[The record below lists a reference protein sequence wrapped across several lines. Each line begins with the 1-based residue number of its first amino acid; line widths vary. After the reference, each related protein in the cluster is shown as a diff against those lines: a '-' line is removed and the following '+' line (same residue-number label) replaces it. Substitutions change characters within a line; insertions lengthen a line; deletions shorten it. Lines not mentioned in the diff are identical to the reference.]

1 MQSLVALGNLPL
13 PEQEIVRQKW
23 LLDESRAMANLP
35 GSTWTDHHHF
45 HLTNEVA
52 VQGPME
58 GPLQHQFASR
68 FEAWLTSR
76 AHIFQN
82 DMRAKLHDH
91 RGWRAGDNDV
101 YFAGE
106 ALKVQWQPHVRST
119 GELEKPGT
127 VDIYAVSTRNL
138 SGSAMGL
145 NDFIYPLVQDV
156 LNTGKH
162 KVRLTMA
169 HGIGKACLLVVS
181 GGRDLSIFHHISSQM
196 ACAPKSTLLLIHV
209 PHGLAEI
216 GWPVLEAIG
225 SHENATGHSMVLM
238 QRMLLT
244 SRAPS
249 PIPGYAVLVMTN
261 VKPDFIEQYPL
272 NEWIQTACQLEGE
285 SGTKVMEEL
294 EKSPPSPRPEKF
306 AYVPEHLVQ
315 QVIDLCN
322 QVRKFSDFRDGENN
336 PAGVVKQKQKMG
348 LWPRFRRS
356 KERPEQELV

>member
-181 GGRDLSIFHHISSQM
+181 GGRDLSIVRM
-196 ACAPKSTLLLIHV
+196 ASLGSNRITRKCNWSLNGLDATHASNFSCAIANSRIRCACYDKCQARLHRAV
-209 PHGLAEI
+209 PVERVDSNGLSA
-216 GWPVLEAIG
+216 
-225 SHENATGHSMVLM
+225 
-238 QRMLLT
+238 
-244 SRAPS
+244 
-249 PIPGYAVLVMTN
+249 
-261 VKPDFIEQYPL
+261 
-272 NEWIQTACQLEGE
+272 
-285 SGTKVMEEL
+285 
-294 EKSPPSPRPEKF
+294 
-306 AYVPEHLVQ
+306 
-315 QVIDLCN
+315 
-322 QVRKFSDFRDGENN
+322 
-336 PAGVVKQKQKMG
+336 
-348 LWPRFRRS
+348 
-356 KERPEQELV
+356 